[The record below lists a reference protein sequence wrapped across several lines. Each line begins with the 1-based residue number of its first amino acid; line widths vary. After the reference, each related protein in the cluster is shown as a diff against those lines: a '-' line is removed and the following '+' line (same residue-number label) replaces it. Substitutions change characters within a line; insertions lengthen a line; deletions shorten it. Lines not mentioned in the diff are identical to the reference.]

1 MPAKKSTSKVKKT
14 AKPVKKDLPQLYSPL
29 SKTYFSDLTS
39 ANMIYVKIIRSTI
52 ARGRIKTL
60 KFDNIPQGYFLF
72 TAADFGEQNY
82 VETLDIQTEIL
93 ASSEIYYKG
102 QPVALLAGPSYSE
115 LIELEK
121 AVKIE
126 LEKDPASKIKE
137 KEYPYAQRFIRNGKA
152 QKPEEFGKLFSKKN
166 HDVKGTWT
174 SVLNAPSCNEANG
187 AFCTFDKNILTIST
201 PTQWPKHLQE
211 NVKRIFGLK
220 TEEVLIR
227 KTISSGPHTNTIW
240 QNTVI
245 SVMASLVAIKTG
257 KAAQIMLSREE
268 HFEYL
273 IKKSPIT
280 IKIRS
285 AVKKDGIIEA
295 TQILIE
301 LDSGYHN
308 PFAAEILDRLV
319 IAANNIY
326 SVRNLEIIAKA
337 YESYTPPVSFNIEC
351 IDSQAFFA
359 IENQMQ
365 KICNVTGFLPDELRM
380 KNFERKFSL
389 PFTFTNEK
397 VRESFNAIQKMC
409 DLNRKFISYRMESKN
424 RKINIEDL
432 ENFPLRGIGVA
443 CGFNGIGYFGSNIFA
458 CNQKMEATLQA
469 DGTLEI
475 HALQPSASTLEVW
488 KTTASQILEIDPK
501 QIKLNSSFDSS
512 DDMSV
517 PENVYSNV
525 SVMTYLLKKCCL
537 DIQSKRFKKPLPI
550 SSTKGFTS
558 SQKKVWNKEK
568 FSGSPFF
575 LSSFGSVI
583 LELELNPYTYKIYI
597 KNVNAVLN
605 AGKIGLPKI
614 AENSV
619 KLSIQHA
626 LSELVVDEELN
637 CDHISVSFI
646 QSDNDPT
653 QVDGLISRILPAAFT
668 SALSQAIGHEI
679 NTIPVK
685 PQHFFKE
692 MISNENSVYTK

>member
-1 MPAKKSTSKVKKT
+1 MPAKKNTAEKKIS
-14 AKPVKKDLPQLYSPL
+14 KPVKKDIPQLYSPL
-29 SKTYFSDLTS
+29 LKTYFSDLTS
-39 ANMIYVKIIRSTI
+39 ANMIYTKIVRSPITK
-52 ARGRIKTL
+52 GRIKSLTL
-60 KFDNIPQGYFLF
+60 EDIPEGYFLF
-72 TAADFGEQNY
+72 TAADFGEENY

-102 QPVALLAGPSYSE
+102 QPIALLAGPVFTD
-115 LIELEK
+115 LLDLEK
-121 AVKIE
+121 NIKME
-126 LEKDPASKIKE
+126 FEKDPASKIKE

-152 QKPEEFGKLFSKKN
+152 LKPEEFTKLFSKKN
-166 HDVKGTWT
+166 YDIKGTWT

-211 NVKRIFGLK
+211 NIKRIFNLK
-220 TEEVLIR
+220 TEEVFIR

-245 SVMASLVAIKTG
+245 AVMASLVAIKTG
-257 KAAQIMLSREE
+257 KTAQLVLSREE

-273 IKKSPIT
+273 IKKSPIS

-295 TQILIE
+295 VQVLIE

-326 SVRNLEIIAKA
+326 SVRNIEIIAKA

-397 VRESFNAIQKMC
+397 VREAFSAIEKMY
-409 DLNRKFISYRMESKN
+409 DVNRKFISYRMESKN
-424 RKINIEDL
+424 RKIDIKNL
-432 ENFPLRGIGVA
+432 HNFPLRGIGVA

-458 CNQKMEATLQA
+458 CNQKMEATLES

-488 KTTASQILEIDPK
+488 KNTAAQILEIDPK
-501 QIKLNSSFDSS
+501 QIKLNSIFDVNE
-512 DDMSV
+512 DLSV
-517 PENVYSNV
+517 PENVYANV
-525 SVMTYLLKKCCL
+525 SVMTYLLKKCCQ
-537 DIQSKRFKKPLPI
+537 DIQSKRFRKPLPI
-550 SSTKGFTS
+550 TSTKGFTS
-558 SQKKVWNKEK
+558 AQKKVWNKEK

-575 LSSFGSVI
+575 LSSFGAVV
-583 LELELNPYTYKIYI
+583 LELEINPYTYKIYI
-597 KNVNAVLN
+597 KNVKAVLN
-605 AGKIGLPKI
+605 AGKIGIPKI

-626 LSELVVDEELN
+626 LTELVVDENLH
-637 CDHISVSFI
+637 CDQISVSFV

-653 QVDGLISRILPAAFT
+653 QIDGLISRILPAAFT
-668 SALSQAIGHEI
+668 SALSQATGHEI

-692 MISNENSVYTK
+692 MISNENSVYSK

>member
-1 MPAKKSTSKVKKT
+1 MPAKKNTAEKKIS
-14 AKPVKKDLPQLYSPL
+14 KPVKKDIPQLYSPL
-29 SKTYFSDLTS
+29 LKTYFSDLTS
-39 ANMIYVKIIRSTI
+39 ANMIYTKIVRSPITK
-52 ARGRIKTL
+52 GRIKSLTL
-60 KFDNIPQGYFLF
+60 EDIPEGYFLF
-72 TAADFGEQNY
+72 TAADFGEENY

-102 QPVALLAGPSYSE
+102 QPIALLAGPVFTD
-115 LIELEK
+115 LLDLEK
-121 AVKIE
+121 NIKME
-126 LEKDPASKIKE
+126 FEKDPASKIKE

-152 QKPEEFGKLFSKKN
+152 QKPEEFTKLFSKKN
-166 HDVKGTWT
+166 YDIKGTWT

-211 NVKRIFGLK
+211 NIKRIFNLK
-220 TEEVLIR
+220 TEEVFIR

-240 QNTVI
+240 HNTVI
-245 SVMASLVAIKTG
+245 AVMASLVAIKTG
-257 KAAQIMLSREE
+257 KTAQLVLSREE

-273 IKKSPIT
+273 IKKSPIS

-295 TQILIE
+295 VQVLIE

-326 SVRNLEIIAKA
+326 SVRNIEIIAKA

-397 VRESFNAIQKMC
+397 VREAFSAIEKMY
-409 DLNRKFISYRMESKN
+409 DVNRKFISYRMESKN
-424 RKINIEDL
+424 RKIDIKNL
-432 ENFPLRGIGVA
+432 HNFPLRGIGVA

-458 CNQKMEATLQA
+458 CNQKMEATLES

-488 KTTASQILEIDPK
+488 KNTAAQILEIDPK
-501 QIKLNSSFDSS
+501 QIKLNSIFDVNE
-512 DDMSV
+512 DLSV
-517 PENVYSNV
+517 PENVYANV
-525 SVMTYLLKKCCL
+525 SVMTYLLKKCCQ
-537 DIQSKRFKKPLPI
+537 DIQSKRFRKPLPI
-550 SSTKGFTS
+550 TSTKGFTS
-558 SQKKVWNKEK
+558 AQKKVWNKEK

-575 LSSFGSVI
+575 LSSFGAVV
-583 LELELNPYTYKIYI
+583 LELEINPYTYKIYI
-597 KNVNAVLN
+597 KNVKAVLN
-605 AGKIGLPKI
+605 AGKIGIPKI

-626 LSELVVDEELN
+626 LTELVVDENLH
-637 CDHISVSFI
+637 CDQISVSFV

-653 QVDGLISRILPAAFT
+653 QIDGLISRILPAAFT
-668 SALSQAIGHEI
+668 SALSQATGHEI
-679 NTIPVK
+679 NTIPVN

-692 MISNENSVYTK
+692 MISNENSVYSK

>member
-1 MPAKKSTSKVKKT
+1 MPAKKNTADKKISKT
-14 AKPVKKDLPQLYSPL
+14 VKKDIPQLYSPL
-29 SKTYFSDLTS
+29 LKTYFSDLTS
-39 ANMIYVKIIRSTI
+39 ANMIYTKIVRSPITK
-52 ARGRIKTL
+52 GRIKSLTL
-60 KFDNIPQGYFLF
+60 EDIPEGYFLF
-72 TAADFGEQNY
+72 TAADFGEENY

-102 QPVALLAGPSYSE
+102 QPIALLAGPVFTD
-115 LIELEK
+115 LLDLEK
-121 AVKIE
+121 NIKME
-126 LEKDPASKIKE
+126 FEKDPASKIKE

-152 QKPEEFGKLFSKKN
+152 QKPEEFTKLFSKKN
-166 HDVKGTWT
+166 YDIKGTWT

-211 NVKRIFGLK
+211 NIKRIFNLK
-220 TEEVLIR
+220 TEEVFIR

-245 SVMASLVAIKTG
+245 AVMASLVAIKTG
-257 KAAQIMLSREE
+257 KTAQLVLSREE

-273 IKKSPIT
+273 IKKSPIS

-295 TQILIE
+295 VQVLIE

-326 SVRNLEIIAKA
+326 SVRNIEIIAKA

-397 VRESFNAIQKMC
+397 VREAFSAIEKMY
-409 DLNRKFISYRMESKN
+409 DVNRKFISYRMESKN
-424 RKINIEDL
+424 RKIDIKNL
-432 ENFPLRGIGVA
+432 HNFPLRGIGVA

-458 CNQKMEATLQA
+458 CNQKMEATLES

-488 KTTASQILEIDPK
+488 KNTAAQILEIDPK
-501 QIKLNSSFDSS
+501 QIKLNSIFDINE
-512 DDMSV
+512 DLSV
-517 PENVYSNV
+517 PENVYANV
-525 SVMTYLLKKCCL
+525 SVMTYLLKKCCQ
-537 DIQSKRFKKPLPI
+537 DIQSKRFRKPLPI
-550 SSTKGFTS
+550 TSTKGFTS
-558 SQKKVWNKEK
+558 AQKKVWNKEK

-575 LSSFGSVI
+575 LSSFGAVV
-583 LELELNPYTYKIYI
+583 LELEINPYTYKIYI
-597 KNVNAVLN
+597 KNVKAVLN
-605 AGKIGLPKI
+605 AGKIGIPKI

-626 LSELVVDEELN
+626 LTELVVDENLH
-637 CDHISVSFI
+637 CDQISVSFV

-653 QVDGLISRILPAAFT
+653 QIDGLISRILPAAFT
-668 SALSQAIGHEI
+668 SALSQATGHEI

-692 MISNENSVYTK
+692 MISNENSVYSK

>member
-1 MPAKKSTSKVKKT
+1 MPAKKNTADKKIS
-14 AKPVKKDLPQLYSPL
+14 KPVKKDIPQLYSPL
-29 SKTYFSDLTS
+29 LKTYFSDLTS
-39 ANMIYVKIIRSTI
+39 ANMIYTKIVRSPITK
-52 ARGRIKTL
+52 GRIKSLTL
-60 KFDNIPQGYFLF
+60 EDIPEGYFLF
-72 TAADFGEQNY
+72 TAADFGEENY

-102 QPVALLAGPSYSE
+102 QPIALLAGPVFTD
-115 LIELEK
+115 LLDLEK
-121 AVKIE
+121 NIKME
-126 LEKDPASKIKE
+126 FEKDPASKIKE

-152 QKPEEFGKLFSKKN
+152 QKPEEFTKLFSKKN
-166 HDVKGTWT
+166 YDIKGTWT

-211 NVKRIFGLK
+211 NIKRIFNLK
-220 TEEVLIR
+220 TEEVFIR

-245 SVMASLVAIKTG
+245 AVMASLVAIKTG
-257 KAAQIMLSREE
+257 KTAQLVLSREE

-273 IKKSPIT
+273 IKKSPIS

-295 TQILIE
+295 VQVLIE

-326 SVRNLEIIAKA
+326 SVRNIEIIAKA

-397 VRESFNAIQKMC
+397 VREAFSAIEKMY
-409 DLNRKFISYRMESKN
+409 DVNRKFISYRMESKN
-424 RKINIEDL
+424 RKIDIKNL
-432 ENFPLRGIGVA
+432 HNFPLRGIGVA

-458 CNQKMEATLQA
+458 CNQKMEATLES

-488 KTTASQILEIDPK
+488 KNTAAQILEIDPK
-501 QIKLNSSFDSS
+501 QIKLNSIFDINE
-512 DDMSV
+512 DLSV
-517 PENVYSNV
+517 PENVYANV
-525 SVMTYLLKKCCL
+525 SVMTYLLKKCCQ
-537 DIQSKRFKKPLPI
+537 DIQSKRFRKPLPI
-550 SSTKGFTS
+550 TSTKGFTS
-558 SQKKVWNKEK
+558 AQKKVWNKEK

-575 LSSFGSVI
+575 LSSFGAVV
-583 LELELNPYTYKIYI
+583 LELEINPYTYKIYI
-597 KNVNAVLN
+597 KNVKAVLN
-605 AGKIGLPKI
+605 AGKIGIPKI

-626 LSELVVDEELN
+626 LTELVVDENLH
-637 CDHISVSFI
+637 CDQISVSFI

-653 QVDGLISRILPAAFT
+653 QIDGLISRILPAAFT
-668 SALSQAIGHEI
+668 SALSQATGHEI

-692 MISNENSVYTK
+692 MISNENSVYSK

>member
-1 MPAKKSTSKVKKT
+1 MPAKKNTADKKISKT
-14 AKPVKKDLPQLYSPL
+14 VKKDIPQLYSPL
-29 SKTYFSDLTS
+29 LKTYFSDLTS
-39 ANMIYVKIIRSTI
+39 ANMIYTKIVRSPITK
-52 ARGRIKTL
+52 GRIKSL
-60 KFDNIPQGYFLF
+60 ILENIPDGYFLF

-102 QPVALLAGPSYSE
+102 QPIALLAGPVFTD
-115 LIELEK
+115 LLDLEK
-121 AVKIE
+121 NIKLD

-152 QKPEEFGKLFSKKN
+152 QKPEEFTKLFSKKN
-166 HDVKGTWT
+166 YDIKGTWT

-211 NVKRIFGLK
+211 NIKRIFNLK
-220 TEEVLIR
+220 TEEVFIR

-245 SVMASLVAIKTG
+245 AVMASLVAIKTG
-257 KAAQIMLSREE
+257 KAAQLVLSREE

-273 IKKSPIT
+273 IKKSPIS

-295 TQILIE
+295 VQILIE

-326 SVRNLEIIAKA
+326 SVRNIEIIAKA
-337 YESYTPPVSFNIEC
+337 YESYNPPVSFNIEC

-359 IENQMQ
+359 IENQIQ

-397 VRESFNAIQKMC
+397 VREAFSAIEKMY
-409 DLNRKFISYRMESKN
+409 DINRKFISYRMESKN
-424 RKINIEDL
+424 RKIDIENL
-432 ENFPLRGIGVA
+432 QNFPLRGIGVA

-458 CNQKMEATLQA
+458 CNQKMEATLES

-488 KTTASQILEIDPK
+488 KNTAAQILEIDPK
-501 QIKLNSSFDSS
+501 QIKLNSTFDVNE
-512 DDMSV
+512 DLSV
-517 PENVYSNV
+517 PENVYANV
-525 SVMTYLLKKCCL
+525 SVMTYLLKKCCQ
-537 DIQSKRFKKPLPI
+537 DIQSKRFRKPLPI
-550 SSTKGFTS
+550 TSTKGFTS
-558 SQKKVWNKEK
+558 AQKKVWNKEK

-575 LSSFGSVI
+575 LSSFGTVV
-583 LELELNPYTYKIYI
+583 LELEINPYTYKIYI
-597 KNVNAVLN
+597 KNVKAVLN
-605 AGKIGLPKI
+605 AGKIGIPKI

-626 LSELVVDEELN
+626 LTELVVDENLH
-637 CDHISVSFI
+637 CDQISVSFV

-653 QVDGLISRILPAAFT
+653 QIDGLISRILPAAFT
-668 SALSQAIGHEI
+668 SALSQATGHEI

-692 MISNENSVYTK
+692 MISNENSVYSK

>member
-1 MPAKKSTSKVKKT
+1 MPAKKNTADKKISKT
-14 AKPVKKDLPQLYSPL
+14 VKKDIPQLYSPL
-29 SKTYFSDLTS
+29 LKTYFSDLTS
-39 ANMIYVKIIRSTI
+39 ANMIYTKIVRSPITK
-52 ARGRIKTL
+52 GRIKSLTL
-60 KFDNIPQGYFLF
+60 EDIPEGYFLF
-72 TAADFGEQNY
+72 TAADFGEENY

-102 QPVALLAGPSYSE
+102 QPIALLAGPVFTD
-115 LIELEK
+115 LLDLEK
-121 AVKIE
+121 NIKME
-126 LEKDPASKIKE
+126 FEKDPASKIKE

-152 QKPEEFGKLFSKKN
+152 QKPEEFTKLFSKKN
-166 HDVKGTWT
+166 YDIKGTWT

-211 NVKRIFGLK
+211 NIKRIFNLK
-220 TEEVLIR
+220 TEEVFIR

-245 SVMASLVAIKTG
+245 AVMASLVAIKTG
-257 KAAQIMLSREE
+257 KTAQLVLSREE

-273 IKKSPIT
+273 IKKSPIS

-295 TQILIE
+295 VQVLIE

-326 SVRNLEIIAKA
+326 SVRNIEIIAKA

-397 VRESFNAIQKMC
+397 VREVFSAIEKMY
-409 DLNRKFISYRMESKN
+409 DVNRKFISYRMESKN
-424 RKINIEDL
+424 RKIDIKNL
-432 ENFPLRGIGVA
+432 HNFPLRGIGVA

-458 CNQKMEATLQA
+458 CNQKMEATLES

-488 KTTASQILEIDPK
+488 KNTAAQILEIDPK
-501 QIKLNSSFDSS
+501 QIKLNSIFDINE
-512 DDMSV
+512 DLSV
-517 PENVYSNV
+517 PENVYANV
-525 SVMTYLLKKCCL
+525 SVMTYLLKKCCQ
-537 DIQSKRFKKPLPI
+537 DIQSKRFRKPLPI
-550 SSTKGFTS
+550 TSTKGFTS
-558 SQKKVWNKEK
+558 AQKKVWNKEK

-575 LSSFGSVI
+575 LSSFGTVV
-583 LELELNPYTYKIYI
+583 LELEINPYTYKIYI
-597 KNVNAVLN
+597 KNVKAVLN
-605 AGKIGLPKI
+605 AGKIGIPKI

-626 LSELVVDEELN
+626 LTELVVDENLH
-637 CDHISVSFI
+637 CDQISVSFV

-653 QVDGLISRILPAAFT
+653 QIDGLISRILPAAFT
-668 SALSQAIGHEI
+668 SALSQATGHEI

-692 MISNENSVYTK
+692 MISNENSVYSK

>member
-1 MPAKKSTSKVKKT
+1 MPAKKNTADKKISK
-14 AKPVKKDLPQLYSPL
+14 PFKKDIPQLYSPL
-29 SKTYFSDLTS
+29 LKTYFSDLTS
-39 ANMIYVKIIRSTI
+39 ANMIYTKIVRSPITK
-52 ARGRIKTL
+52 GRIKSLTL
-60 KFDNIPQGYFLF
+60 EDIPEGYFLF
-72 TAADFGEQNY
+72 TAADFGEENY

-102 QPVALLAGPSYSE
+102 QPIALLAGPVFTD
-115 LIELEK
+115 LLDLEK
-121 AVKIE
+121 NIKME
-126 LEKDPASKIKE
+126 FEKDPASKIKE
-137 KEYPYAQRFIRNGKA
+137 IEYPYAQRFIRNGKA
-152 QKPEEFGKLFSKKN
+152 QKPEEFTKLFSKKN
-166 HDVKGTWT
+166 YDIKGTWT
-174 SVLNAPSCNEANG
+174 SVLNAPSCNETNG

-211 NVKRIFGLK
+211 NIKRIFNLK
-220 TEEVLIR
+220 TEEVFIR

-245 SVMASLVAIKTG
+245 AVMASLVAIKTG
-257 KAAQIMLSREE
+257 KTAQLVLSREE

-273 IKKSPIT
+273 IKKSPIS

-295 TQILIE
+295 VQVLIE

-326 SVRNLEIIAKA
+326 SVRNIEIIAKA

-397 VRESFNAIQKMC
+397 VREAFSAIEKMY
-409 DLNRKFISYRMESKN
+409 DVNRKFISYRMESKN
-424 RKINIEDL
+424 RKIDIKNL
-432 ENFPLRGIGVA
+432 HNFPLRGIGVA

-458 CNQKMEATLQA
+458 CNQKMEATLES

-488 KTTASQILEIDPK
+488 KNTAAQILEIDPK
-501 QIKLNSSFDSS
+501 QIKLNSIFDVNE
-512 DDMSV
+512 DLSV
-517 PENVYSNV
+517 PENVYANV
-525 SVMTYLLKKCCL
+525 SVMTYLLKKCCQ
-537 DIQSKRFKKPLPI
+537 DIQSKRFRKPLPI
-550 SSTKGFTS
+550 TSTKGFTS
-558 SQKKVWNKEK
+558 AQKKVWNKEK

-575 LSSFGSVI
+575 LSSFGTVV
-583 LELELNPYTYKIYI
+583 LELEINPYTYKIYI
-597 KNVNAVLN
+597 KNVKAVLN
-605 AGKIGLPKI
+605 AGKIGIPKI

-626 LSELVVDEELN
+626 LTELVVDEDLH
-637 CDHISVSFI
+637 CDQISVSFV

-653 QVDGLISRILPAAFT
+653 QIDGLISRILPAAFT
-668 SALSQAIGHEI
+668 SALSQATGHEI

-692 MISNENSVYTK
+692 MISNENSVYSK

>member
-1 MPAKKSTSKVKKT
+1 MPAKKNTADKKIS
-14 AKPVKKDLPQLYSPL
+14 KPVKKDIPQLYSPL
-29 SKTYFSDLTS
+29 LKTYFSDLTS
-39 ANMIYVKIIRSTI
+39 ANMIYTKIVRSPITK
-52 ARGRIKTL
+52 GRIKSLTL
-60 KFDNIPQGYFLF
+60 EDIPEGYFLF
-72 TAADFGEQNY
+72 TAADFGEENY

-102 QPVALLAGPSYSE
+102 QPIALLAGPVFTD
-115 LIELEK
+115 LLDLEK
-121 AVKIE
+121 NIKME
-126 LEKDPASKIKE
+126 FEKDPASKIKE

-152 QKPEEFGKLFSKKN
+152 QKPEEFTKLFSKKN
-166 HDVKGTWT
+166 YDIKGTWT

-211 NVKRIFGLK
+211 NIKRIFNLK
-220 TEEVLIR
+220 TEEVFIR

-245 SVMASLVAIKTG
+245 AVMASLVAIKTG
-257 KAAQIMLSREE
+257 KTAQLVLSREE

-273 IKKSPIT
+273 IKKSPIS

-295 TQILIE
+295 VQVLIE

-326 SVRNLEIIAKA
+326 SVRNIEIIAKA

-397 VRESFNAIQKMC
+397 VREAFSAIEKMY
-409 DLNRKFISYRMESKN
+409 DVNRKFISYRMESKN
-424 RKINIEDL
+424 RKIDIKNL
-432 ENFPLRGIGVA
+432 HNFPLRGIGVA

-458 CNQKMEATLQA
+458 CNQKMEATLES

-488 KTTASQILEIDPK
+488 KNTAAQLLEIDPK
-501 QIKLNSSFDSS
+501 QIKLNSIFDVNE
-512 DDMSV
+512 DLSV
-517 PENVYSNV
+517 PENVYANV
-525 SVMTYLLKKCCL
+525 SVMTYLLKKCCQ
-537 DIQSKRFKKPLPI
+537 DIQSKRFRKPLPI
-550 SSTKGFTS
+550 TSTKGFTS
-558 SQKKVWNKEK
+558 AQKKVWNKEK

-575 LSSFGSVI
+575 LSSFGAVV
-583 LELELNPYTYKIYI
+583 LELEINPYTYKIYI
-597 KNVNAVLN
+597 KNVKAVLN
-605 AGKIGLPKI
+605 AGKIGIPKI

-626 LSELVVDEELN
+626 LTELVVDENLH
-637 CDHISVSFI
+637 CDQISVSFV

-653 QVDGLISRILPAAFT
+653 QIDGLISRILPAAFT
-668 SALSQAIGHEI
+668 SALSQATGHEI

-692 MISNENSVYTK
+692 MISNENSVYSK

>member
-1 MPAKKSTSKVKKT
+1 MPAKKNTADKKISKT
-14 AKPVKKDLPQLYSPL
+14 VKKDIPQLYSPL
-29 SKTYFSDLTS
+29 LKTYFSDLTS
-39 ANMIYVKIIRSTI
+39 ANMIYTKIVRSPITK
-52 ARGRIKTL
+52 GRIKSLTL
-60 KFDNIPQGYFLF
+60 EDIPKGYFLF
-72 TAADFGEQNY
+72 TAADFGEENY

-102 QPVALLAGPSYSE
+102 QPIALLAGPVFTD
-115 LIELEK
+115 LLDLEK
-121 AVKIE
+121 NIKME
-126 LEKDPASKIKE
+126 FEKDPASKIKE

-152 QKPEEFGKLFSKKN
+152 QKPEEFTKLFSKKN
-166 HDVKGTWT
+166 YDIKGTWT

-211 NVKRIFGLK
+211 NIKRIFNLK
-220 TEEVLIR
+220 TEEVFIR

-245 SVMASLVAIKTG
+245 AVMASLVAIKTG
-257 KAAQIMLSREE
+257 KTAQLVLSREE

-273 IKKSPIT
+273 IKKSPIS

-295 TQILIE
+295 VKVLIE

-326 SVRNLEIIAKA
+326 SVRNIEIIAKA

-397 VRESFNAIQKMC
+397 VREAFSAIEKMY
-409 DLNRKFISYRMESKN
+409 DVNRKFISYRMESKN
-424 RKINIEDL
+424 RKIDIKNL
-432 ENFPLRGIGVA
+432 HNFPLRGIGVA

-458 CNQKMEATLQA
+458 CNQKMEATLES

-488 KTTASQILEIDPK
+488 KNTAAQILEIDPK
-501 QIKLNSSFDSS
+501 QIKLNSIFDVNE
-512 DDMSV
+512 DLSV
-517 PENVYSNV
+517 PENVYANV
-525 SVMTYLLKKCCL
+525 SVMTYLLKKCCQ
-537 DIQSKRFKKPLPI
+537 DIQSKRFRKPLPI
-550 SSTKGFTS
+550 TSTKGFTS
-558 SQKKVWNKEK
+558 AQKKVWNKEK

-575 LSSFGSVI
+575 LSSFGTVV
-583 LELELNPYTYKIYI
+583 LELEINPYTYKIYI
-597 KNVNAVLN
+597 KNVKAVLN
-605 AGKIGLPKI
+605 AGKIGIPKI

-626 LSELVVDEELN
+626 LTELVVDENLH
-637 CDHISVSFI
+637 CDQISVSFV

-653 QVDGLISRILPAAFT
+653 QIDGLISRILPAAFT
-668 SALSQAIGHEI
+668 SALSQATGHEI

-692 MISNENSVYTK
+692 MISNENSVYSK

>member
-1 MPAKKSTSKVKKT
+1 MPAKKNTADKKIS
-14 AKPVKKDLPQLYSPL
+14 KPVKKDIPQLYSPL
-29 SKTYFSDLTS
+29 LKTYFSDLTS
-39 ANMIYVKIIRSTI
+39 ANMIYTKIVRSPITK
-52 ARGRIKTL
+52 GRIKSLTL
-60 KFDNIPQGYFLF
+60 GDIPEGYFLF
-72 TAADFGEQNY
+72 TAADFGEENY

-102 QPVALLAGPSYSE
+102 QPIALLAGPVFTD
-115 LIELEK
+115 LLDLEK
-121 AVKIE
+121 NIKME
-126 LEKDPASKIKE
+126 FEKDPASKIKE

-152 QKPEEFGKLFSKKN
+152 QKPEEFTKLFSKKN
-166 HDVKGTWT
+166 YDIKGTWT
-174 SVLNAPSCNEANG
+174 SVLNAPSCNETNG

-211 NVKRIFGLK
+211 NIKRIFNLK
-220 TEEVLIR
+220 TEEVFIR

-245 SVMASLVAIKTG
+245 AVMASLVAIKTG
-257 KAAQIMLSREE
+257 KTAQLVLSREE

-273 IKKSPIT
+273 IKKSPIS

-295 TQILIE
+295 VQVLIE

-326 SVRNLEIIAKA
+326 SVRNIEIIAKA

-397 VRESFNAIQKMC
+397 VREAFSAIEKMY
-409 DLNRKFISYRMESKN
+409 DVNRKFISYRMESKN
-424 RKINIEDL
+424 RKIDIKNL
-432 ENFPLRGIGVA
+432 HNFPLRGIGVA

-458 CNQKMEATLQA
+458 CNQKMEATLES

-488 KTTASQILEIDPK
+488 KNTAAQILEIDPK
-501 QIKLNSSFDSS
+501 QIKLNSIFDVNE
-512 DDMSV
+512 DLSV
-517 PENVYSNV
+517 PENVYANV
-525 SVMTYLLKKCCL
+525 SVMTYLLKKCCQ
-537 DIQSKRFKKPLPI
+537 DIQSKRFRKPLPI
-550 SSTKGFTS
+550 TSTKGFTS
-558 SQKKVWNKEK
+558 AQKKVWNKEK

-575 LSSFGSVI
+575 LSSFGTVV
-583 LELELNPYTYKIYI
+583 LELEINPYTYKIYI
-597 KNVNAVLN
+597 KNVKAVLN
-605 AGKIGLPKI
+605 AGKIGIPKI

-626 LSELVVDEELN
+626 LTELVVDENLH
-637 CDHISVSFI
+637 CDQISVSFV

-653 QVDGLISRILPAAFT
+653 QIDGLISRILPAAFT
-668 SALSQAIGHEI
+668 SALSQATGHEI

-692 MISNENSVYTK
+692 MISNENSVYSK

>member
-1 MPAKKSTSKVKKT
+1 MPAKKNTADKKISKT
-14 AKPVKKDLPQLYSPL
+14 VKKDIPQLYSPL
-29 SKTYFSDLTS
+29 LKTYFSDLTS
-39 ANMIYVKIIRSTI
+39 ANMIYTKIVRSPITK
-52 ARGRIKTL
+52 GRIKSLTL
-60 KFDNIPQGYFLF
+60 EDIPEGYFLF
-72 TAADFGEQNY
+72 TAADFGEENY

-102 QPVALLAGPSYSE
+102 QPIALLAGPVFTD
-115 LIELEK
+115 LLDLEK
-121 AVKIE
+121 NIKME
-126 LEKDPASKIKE
+126 FEKDPASKIKE

-152 QKPEEFGKLFSKKN
+152 QKPEEFTKLFSKKN
-166 HDVKGTWT
+166 YDIKGTWT

-211 NVKRIFGLK
+211 NIKRIFNLK
-220 TEEVLIR
+220 TEEVFIR

-245 SVMASLVAIKTG
+245 AVMASLVAIKTG
-257 KAAQIMLSREE
+257 KTAQLVLSREE

-273 IKKSPIT
+273 IKKSPIS

-295 TQILIE
+295 VQVLIE

-326 SVRNLEIIAKA
+326 SVRNIEIIAKA

-397 VRESFNAIQKMC
+397 VREAFSAIEKMY
-409 DLNRKFISYRMESKN
+409 DVNRKFISYRMESKN
-424 RKINIEDL
+424 RKIDIKNL
-432 ENFPLRGIGVA
+432 HNFPLRGIGVA

-458 CNQKMEATLQA
+458 CNQKMEATLES

-488 KTTASQILEIDPK
+488 KNTAAQILEIDPK
-501 QIKLNSSFDSS
+501 QIKLNSIFDINE
-512 DDMSV
+512 DLSV
-517 PENVYSNV
+517 PENVYANV
-525 SVMTYLLKKCCL
+525 SVMTYLLKKCCQ
-537 DIQSKRFKKPLPI
+537 DIQSKRFRKPLPI
-550 SSTKGFTS
+550 TSTKGFTS
-558 SQKKVWNKEK
+558 AQKKVWNKEK

-575 LSSFGSVI
+575 LSSFGAVV
-583 LELELNPYTYKIYI
+583 LELEINPYTYKIYI
-597 KNVNAVLN
+597 KNVKAVLN
-605 AGKIGLPKI
+605 AGKIGIPKI

-626 LSELVVDEELN
+626 LTELVVDENLH
-637 CDHISVSFI
+637 CDQISVSFI

-653 QVDGLISRILPAAFT
+653 QIDGLISRILPAAFT
-668 SALSQAIGHEI
+668 SALSQATGHEI

-692 MISNENSVYTK
+692 MISNENSVYSK

>member
-1 MPAKKSTSKVKKT
+1 MPAKKTTAEKKSSKTVKKEI
-14 AKPVKKDLPQLYSPL
+14 PQLYSPL
-29 SKTYFSDLTS
+29 LKTYFSDLTS
-39 ANMIYVKIIRSTI
+39 ANMIYTKIVRSPITKGRIRSL
-52 ARGRIKTL
+52 TL
-60 KFDNIPQGYFLF
+60 ENIPEGFFLF
-72 TAADFGEQNY
+72 TAADFGEENY

-102 QPVALLAGPSYSE
+102 QPIALLAGPVFTE
-115 LIELEK
+115 LLDLEK
-121 AVKIE
+121 NIKLD

-152 QKPEEFGKLFSKKN
+152 QKPEEFAKLFSKKN
-166 HDVKGTWT
+166 HDIKGTWT

-211 NVKRIFGLK
+211 NIKRIFNLK
-220 TEEVLIR
+220 TEEVFIR
-227 KTISSGPHTNTIW
+227 KTVSSGPHTNTIW

-245 SVMASLVAIKTG
+245 AVMASLVAIKTG
-257 KAAQIMLSREE
+257 KTAQLVLSREE

-273 IKKSPIT
+273 IKKSPIS

-295 TQILIE
+295 VQVLIE

-326 SVRNLEIIAKA
+326 SVRNIEIIAKA
-337 YESYTPPVSFNIEC
+337 YESYNPPVSFNIEC

-365 KICNVTGFLPDELRM
+365 KICNITGFLPDELRM

-389 PFTFTNEK
+389 PFTFSNEK
-397 VRESFNAIQKMC
+397 VREAFSAIEKMY
-409 DLNRKFISYRMESKN
+409 DVNRKFISYRMESKN
-424 RKINIEDL
+424 RKIDIENL
-432 ENFPLRGIGVA
+432 QNFPLRGIGVA

-458 CNQKMEATLQA
+458 CNQKMEATLQS

-488 KTTASQILEIDPK
+488 KNTAAQILEIDPK
-501 QIKLNSSFDSS
+501 QIKLNSTFDVNE
-512 DDMSV
+512 DLSV
-517 PENVYSNV
+517 PENVYANV
-525 SVMTYLLKKCCL
+525 SVMTYLLKKCCQ
-537 DIQSKRFKKPLPI
+537 DIQSKRFRKPLPI
-550 SSTKGFTS
+550 TSTKGFTS
-558 SQKKVWNKEK
+558 AQKKVWNKEK

-575 LSSFGSVI
+575 LSSFGTIV
-583 LELELNPYTYKIYI
+583 LELEINPYTYKIYI
-597 KNVNAVLN
+597 KNVKAILN
-605 AGKIGLPKI
+605 AGKIGIPKI

-626 LSELVVDEELN
+626 LTELVVDESLH
-637 CDHISVSFI
+637 CDQISVSFV

-653 QVDGLISRILPAAFT
+653 QIDGLISRILPAAFT
-668 SALSQAIGHEI
+668 SALSQATGHEI

-692 MISNENSVYTK
+692 MISNENSVYSK

>member
-1 MPAKKSTSKVKKT
+1 MPAKKNTADKKISKT
-14 AKPVKKDLPQLYSPL
+14 VKKDIPQLYSPL
-29 SKTYFSDLTS
+29 LKTYFSDLTS
-39 ANMIYVKIIRSTI
+39 ANMIYTKIVRSPITK
-52 ARGRIKTL
+52 GRIKSLTL
-60 KFDNIPQGYFLF
+60 EDIPKGYFLF
-72 TAADFGEQNY
+72 TAADFGEENY

-102 QPVALLAGPSYSE
+102 QPIALLAGPVFTD
-115 LIELEK
+115 LLDLEK
-121 AVKIE
+121 NIKME
-126 LEKDPASKIKE
+126 FEKDPASKIKE

-152 QKPEEFGKLFSKKN
+152 QKPEEFTKLFSKKN
-166 HDVKGTWT
+166 YDIKGTWT

-211 NVKRIFGLK
+211 NIKRIFNLK
-220 TEEVLIR
+220 TEEVFIR

-245 SVMASLVAIKTG
+245 AVMASLVAIKTG
-257 KAAQIMLSREE
+257 KTAQLVLSREE

-273 IKKSPIT
+273 IKKSPIS

-295 TQILIE
+295 VKVLIE

-326 SVRNLEIIAKA
+326 SVRNIEIIAKA

-397 VRESFNAIQKMC
+397 VREAFSAIEKMY
-409 DLNRKFISYRMESKN
+409 DVNRKFISYRMESKN
-424 RKINIEDL
+424 RKIDIKNL
-432 ENFPLRGIGVA
+432 HNFPLRGIGVA

-458 CNQKMEATLQA
+458 CNQKMEATLES

-488 KTTASQILEIDPK
+488 KNTAAQILEIDPK
-501 QIKLNSSFDSS
+501 QIKLNSIFDVNE
-512 DDMSV
+512 DLSV
-517 PENVYSNV
+517 PENVYANV
-525 SVMTYLLKKCCL
+525 SVMTYLLKKCCQ
-537 DIQSKRFKKPLPI
+537 DIQSKRFRKPLPI
-550 SSTKGFTS
+550 TSTKGFTS
-558 SQKKVWNKEK
+558 AQKKVWNKEK

-575 LSSFGSVI
+575 LSSFGTVV
-583 LELELNPYTYKIYI
+583 LELEINPYTYKIYI
-597 KNVNAVLN
+597 KNVKAVLN
-605 AGKIGLPKI
+605 AGKIGIPRI

-626 LSELVVDEELN
+626 LTELVVDENLH
-637 CDHISVSFI
+637 CDQISVSFV

-653 QVDGLISRILPAAFT
+653 QIDGLISRILPAAFT
-668 SALSQAIGHEI
+668 SALSQATGHEI

-692 MISNENSVYTK
+692 MISNENSVYSK

>member
-1 MPAKKSTSKVKKT
+1 MPAKKNTADKKIS
-14 AKPVKKDLPQLYSPL
+14 KPVKKDIPQLYSPL
-29 SKTYFSDLTS
+29 LKTYFSDLTS
-39 ANMIYVKIIRSTI
+39 ANMIYTKIVRSPITK
-52 ARGRIKTL
+52 GRIKSLTL
-60 KFDNIPQGYFLF
+60 EDIPEGYFLF
-72 TAADFGEQNY
+72 TAADFGEENY

-102 QPVALLAGPSYSE
+102 QPIALLAGPVFTD
-115 LIELEK
+115 LLDLEK
-121 AVKIE
+121 NIKME
-126 LEKDPASKIKE
+126 FEKDPASKIKE

-152 QKPEEFGKLFSKKN
+152 QKPEEFTKLFSKKN
-166 HDVKGTWT
+166 YDIKGTWT

-211 NVKRIFGLK
+211 NIKRIFNLK
-220 TEEVLIR
+220 TEEVFIR

-245 SVMASLVAIKTG
+245 AVMASLVAIKTG
-257 KAAQIMLSREE
+257 KTAQLVLSREE

-273 IKKSPIT
+273 IKKSPIS

-295 TQILIE
+295 VQVLIE

-326 SVRNLEIIAKA
+326 SVRNIEIIAKA

-397 VRESFNAIQKMC
+397 VREAFSAIEKMY
-409 DLNRKFISYRMESKN
+409 DVNRKFISYRMESKN
-424 RKINIEDL
+424 RKIDIKNL
-432 ENFPLRGIGVA
+432 HNFPLRGIGVA

-458 CNQKMEATLQA
+458 CNQKMEATLES

-488 KTTASQILEIDPK
+488 KNTAAQILEIDPK
-501 QIKLNSSFDSS
+501 QIKLNSIFDINE
-512 DDMSV
+512 DLSV
-517 PENVYSNV
+517 PENVYANV
-525 SVMTYLLKKCCL
+525 SVMTYLLKKCCQ
-537 DIQSKRFKKPLPI
+537 DIQSKRFRKPLPI
-550 SSTKGFTS
+550 TSTKGFTS
-558 SQKKVWNKEK
+558 AQKKVWNKEK

-575 LSSFGSVI
+575 LSSFGTVV
-583 LELELNPYTYKIYI
+583 LELEINPYTYKIYI
-597 KNVNAVLN
+597 KNVKAVLN
-605 AGKIGLPKI
+605 AGKIGIPKI

-626 LSELVVDEELN
+626 LTELVVDEDLH
-637 CDHISVSFI
+637 CDQISVSFV

-653 QVDGLISRILPAAFT
+653 QIDGLISRILPAAFT
-668 SALSQAIGHEI
+668 SALSQATGHEI

-692 MISNENSVYTK
+692 MISNENSVYSK

>member
-1 MPAKKSTSKVKKT
+1 MPAKKNTAEKKIS
-14 AKPVKKDLPQLYSPL
+14 KPVKKDIPQLYSPL
-29 SKTYFSDLTS
+29 LKTYFSDLTS
-39 ANMIYVKIIRSTI
+39 ANMIYTKIDRSQITK
-52 ARGRIKTL
+52 GRIKSLTL
-60 KFDNIPQGYFLF
+60 EDIPEGYFLF
-72 TAADFGEQNY
+72 TAADFGEENY

-102 QPVALLAGPSYSE
+102 QPIALLAGPVFTD
-115 LIELEK
+115 LLDLEK
-121 AVKIE
+121 NIKME
-126 LEKDPASKIKE
+126 FEKDPASKIKE

-152 QKPEEFGKLFSKKN
+152 QKPEEFTKLFSKKN
-166 HDVKGTWT
+166 YDIKGTWT

-211 NVKRIFGLK
+211 NIKRIFNLK
-220 TEEVLIR
+220 TEEVFIR

-245 SVMASLVAIKTG
+245 AVMASLVAIKTG
-257 KAAQIMLSREE
+257 KTAQLVLSREE

-273 IKKSPIT
+273 IKKSPIS

-295 TQILIE
+295 VQVLIE

-326 SVRNLEIIAKA
+326 SVRNIEIIAKA

-397 VRESFNAIQKMC
+397 VREAFSAIEKMY
-409 DLNRKFISYRMESKN
+409 DVNRKFISYRMESKN
-424 RKINIEDL
+424 RKIDIKNL
-432 ENFPLRGIGVA
+432 HNFPLRGIGVA

-458 CNQKMEATLQA
+458 CNQKMEATLES

-488 KTTASQILEIDPK
+488 KNTATQILEIDPK
-501 QIKLNSSFDSS
+501 QIKLNSIFDVNE
-512 DDMSV
+512 DLSV
-517 PENVYSNV
+517 PENVYANV
-525 SVMTYLLKKCCL
+525 SVMTYLLKKCCQ
-537 DIQSKRFKKPLPI
+537 DIQSKRFRKPLPI
-550 SSTKGFTS
+550 TSTKGFTS
-558 SQKKVWNKEK
+558 AQKKVWNKEK

-575 LSSFGSVI
+575 LSSFGAVV
-583 LELELNPYTYKIYI
+583 LELEINPYTYKIYI
-597 KNVNAVLN
+597 KNVKAVLN
-605 AGKIGLPKI
+605 AGKIGIPKI

-626 LSELVVDEELN
+626 LTELVVDENLH
-637 CDHISVSFI
+637 CDQISVSFV

-653 QVDGLISRILPAAFT
+653 QIDGLISRILPAAFT
-668 SALSQAIGHEI
+668 SALSQATGHEI

-692 MISNENSVYTK
+692 MISNENSVYSK

>member
-1 MPAKKSTSKVKKT
+1 MPAKKNTAEKKIS
-14 AKPVKKDLPQLYSPL
+14 KPVKKDIPQLYSPL
-29 SKTYFSDLTS
+29 LKTYFSDLTS
-39 ANMIYVKIIRSTI
+39 ANMIYTKIVRSPITK
-52 ARGRIKTL
+52 GRIKSLTL
-60 KFDNIPQGYFLF
+60 GDIPEGYFLF
-72 TAADFGEQNY
+72 TAADFGEENY

-102 QPVALLAGPSYSE
+102 QPIALLAGPVFTD
-115 LIELEK
+115 LLDLEK
-121 AVKIE
+121 NIKME
-126 LEKDPASKIKE
+126 FEKDPASKIKE

-152 QKPEEFGKLFSKKN
+152 QKPEEFTKLFSKKN
-166 HDVKGTWT
+166 YDIKGTWT
-174 SVLNAPSCNEANG
+174 SVLNAPSCNETNG

-211 NVKRIFGLK
+211 NIKRIFNLK
-220 TEEVLIR
+220 TEEVFIR

-245 SVMASLVAIKTG
+245 AVMASLVAIKTG
-257 KAAQIMLSREE
+257 KTAQLVLSREE

-273 IKKSPIT
+273 IKKSPIS

-295 TQILIE
+295 VQVLIE

-326 SVRNLEIIAKA
+326 SVRNIEIIAKA

-397 VRESFNAIQKMC
+397 VREAFSAIEKMY
-409 DLNRKFISYRMESKN
+409 DVNRKFISYRMESKN
-424 RKINIEDL
+424 RKIDIKNL
-432 ENFPLRGIGVA
+432 HNFPLRGIGVA

-458 CNQKMEATLQA
+458 CNQKMEATLES

-488 KTTASQILEIDPK
+488 KNTAAQILEIDPK
-501 QIKLNSSFDSS
+501 QIKLNSIFDVNE
-512 DDMSV
+512 DLSV
-517 PENVYSNV
+517 PENVYANV
-525 SVMTYLLKKCCL
+525 SVMTYLLKKCCQ
-537 DIQSKRFKKPLPI
+537 DIQSKRFRKPLPI
-550 SSTKGFTS
+550 TSTKGFTS
-558 SQKKVWNKEK
+558 AQKKVWNKEK

-575 LSSFGSVI
+575 LSSFGTVV
-583 LELELNPYTYKIYI
+583 LELEINPYTYKIYI
-597 KNVNAVLN
+597 KNVKAVLN
-605 AGKIGLPKI
+605 AGKIGIPKI

-626 LSELVVDEELN
+626 LTELVVDENLH
-637 CDHISVSFI
+637 CDQISVSFV

-653 QVDGLISRILPAAFT
+653 QIDGLISRILPAAFT
-668 SALSQAIGHEI
+668 SALSQATGHEI

-692 MISNENSVYTK
+692 MISNENSVYSK

>member
-1 MPAKKSTSKVKKT
+1 MPAKKNTAEKKIS
-14 AKPVKKDLPQLYSPL
+14 KPVKKDIPQLYSPL
-29 SKTYFSDLTS
+29 LKTYFSDLTS
-39 ANMIYVKIIRSTI
+39 ANMIYTKIVRSPITK
-52 ARGRIKTL
+52 GRIKSLTL
-60 KFDNIPQGYFLF
+60 EDIPEGYFLF
-72 TAADFGEQNY
+72 TAADFGEENY

-102 QPVALLAGPSYSE
+102 QPIALLAGPVFTD
-115 LIELEK
+115 LLDLEK
-121 AVKIE
+121 NIKME
-126 LEKDPASKIKE
+126 FEKDPASKIKE

-152 QKPEEFGKLFSKKN
+152 QKPEEFTKLFSKKN
-166 HDVKGTWT
+166 YDIKGTWT

-211 NVKRIFGLK
+211 NIKRIFNLK
-220 TEEVLIR
+220 TEEVFIR

-245 SVMASLVAIKTG
+245 AVMASLVAIKTG
-257 KAAQIMLSREE
+257 KTAQLVLSREE

-273 IKKSPIT
+273 IKKSPIS

-295 TQILIE
+295 VQVLIE

-326 SVRNLEIIAKA
+326 SVRNIEIIAKA

-380 KNFERKFSL
+380 NNFERKFSL

-397 VRESFNAIQKMC
+397 VREAFSAIEKMY
-409 DLNRKFISYRMESKN
+409 DVNRKFISYRMESKN
-424 RKINIEDL
+424 RKIDIKNL
-432 ENFPLRGIGVA
+432 HNFPLRGIGVA

-458 CNQKMEATLQA
+458 CNQKMEATLES

-488 KTTASQILEIDPK
+488 KNTAAQILEIDPK
-501 QIKLNSSFDSS
+501 QIKLNSIFDVNE
-512 DDMSV
+512 DLSV
-517 PENVYSNV
+517 PENVYANV
-525 SVMTYLLKKCCL
+525 SVMTYLLKKCCQ
-537 DIQSKRFKKPLPI
+537 DIQSKRFRKPLPI
-550 SSTKGFTS
+550 TSTKGFTS
-558 SQKKVWNKEK
+558 AQKKVWNKEK

-575 LSSFGSVI
+575 LSSFGTVV
-583 LELELNPYTYKIYI
+583 LELEINPYTYKIYI
-597 KNVNAVLN
+597 KNVKAVLN
-605 AGKIGLPKI
+605 AGKIGIPKI

-626 LSELVVDEELN
+626 LTELVVDENLH
-637 CDHISVSFI
+637 CDQISVSFV

-653 QVDGLISRILPAAFT
+653 QIDGLISRILPAAFT
-668 SALSQAIGHEI
+668 SALSQATGHEI

-692 MISNENSVYTK
+692 MISNENSVYSK

>member
-1 MPAKKSTSKVKKT
+1 MPAKKNTADKKIS
-14 AKPVKKDLPQLYSPL
+14 KPVKKDIPQLYSPL
-29 SKTYFSDLTS
+29 LKTYFSDLTS
-39 ANMIYVKIIRSTI
+39 ANMIYTKIVRSPITK
-52 ARGRIKTL
+52 GRIKSLTL
-60 KFDNIPQGYFLF
+60 EDIPEGYFLF
-72 TAADFGEQNY
+72 TAADFGEENY

-102 QPVALLAGPSYSE
+102 QPIALLAGPVFTD
-115 LIELEK
+115 LLDLEK
-121 AVKIE
+121 NIKME
-126 LEKDPASKIKE
+126 FEKDPASKIKE

-152 QKPEEFGKLFSKKN
+152 QKPEEFTKLFSKKN
-166 HDVKGTWT
+166 YDIKGTWT

-211 NVKRIFGLK
+211 NIKRIFNLK
-220 TEEVLIR
+220 TEEVFIR

-245 SVMASLVAIKTG
+245 AVMASLVAIKTG
-257 KAAQIMLSREE
+257 KTAQLVLSREE

-273 IKKSPIT
+273 IKKSPIS

-295 TQILIE
+295 VKVLIE

-326 SVRNLEIIAKA
+326 SVRNIEIIAKA

-397 VRESFNAIQKMC
+397 VREAFSAIEKMY
-409 DLNRKFISYRMESKN
+409 DVNRKFISYRMESKN
-424 RKINIEDL
+424 RKIDIKNL
-432 ENFPLRGIGVA
+432 HNFPLRGIGVA

-458 CNQKMEATLQA
+458 CNQKMEATLES

-488 KTTASQILEIDPK
+488 KNTAAQILEIDPK
-501 QIKLNSSFDSS
+501 QIKLNSIFDVNE
-512 DDMSV
+512 DLSV
-517 PENVYSNV
+517 PENVYANV
-525 SVMTYLLKKCCL
+525 SVMTYLLKKCCQ
-537 DIQSKRFKKPLPI
+537 DIQSKRFRKPLPI
-550 SSTKGFTS
+550 TSTKGFTS
-558 SQKKVWNKEK
+558 AQKKVWNKEK

-575 LSSFGSVI
+575 LSSFGTVV
-583 LELELNPYTYKIYI
+583 LELEINPYTYKIYI
-597 KNVNAVLN
+597 KNVKAVLN
-605 AGKIGLPKI
+605 AGKIGIPKI

-626 LSELVVDEELN
+626 LTELVVDENLH
-637 CDHISVSFI
+637 CDQISVSFV

-653 QVDGLISRILPAAFT
+653 QIDGLISRILPAAFT
-668 SALSQAIGHEI
+668 SALSQATGHEI

-692 MISNENSVYTK
+692 MISNENSVYSK

>member
-1 MPAKKSTSKVKKT
+1 MPAKKNTADKKISKT
-14 AKPVKKDLPQLYSPL
+14 VKKDIPQLYSPL
-29 SKTYFSDLTS
+29 LKTYFSDLTS
-39 ANMIYVKIIRSTI
+39 ANMIYTKIVRSPITK
-52 ARGRIKTL
+52 GRIKSLTL
-60 KFDNIPQGYFLF
+60 EDIPKGYFLF
-72 TAADFGEQNY
+72 TAADFGEENY

-102 QPVALLAGPSYSE
+102 QPIALLAGPVFTD
-115 LIELEK
+115 LLDLEK
-121 AVKIE
+121 NIKME
-126 LEKDPASKIKE
+126 FEKDPASKIKE

-152 QKPEEFGKLFSKKN
+152 QKPEEFTKLFSKKN
-166 HDVKGTWT
+166 YDIKGTWT

-211 NVKRIFGLK
+211 NIKRIFNLK
-220 TEEVLIR
+220 TEEVFIR

-245 SVMASLVAIKTG
+245 AVMASLVAIKTG
-257 KAAQIMLSREE
+257 KTAQLVLSREE

-273 IKKSPIT
+273 IKKSPIS

-295 TQILIE
+295 VQVLIE

-326 SVRNLEIIAKA
+326 SVRNIEIIAKA

-397 VRESFNAIQKMC
+397 VREAFSAIEKMY
-409 DLNRKFISYRMESKN
+409 DVNRKFISYRMESKN
-424 RKINIEDL
+424 RKIDIKNL
-432 ENFPLRGIGVA
+432 HNFPLRGIGVA

-458 CNQKMEATLQA
+458 CNQKMEATLES

-488 KTTASQILEIDPK
+488 KNTAAQILEIDPK
-501 QIKLNSSFDSS
+501 QIKLNSIFDINE
-512 DDMSV
+512 DLSV
-517 PENVYSNV
+517 PENVYANV
-525 SVMTYLLKKCCL
+525 SVMTYLLKKCCQ
-537 DIQSKRFKKPLPI
+537 DIQSKRFRKPLPI
-550 SSTKGFTS
+550 TSTKGFTS
-558 SQKKVWNKEK
+558 AQKKVWNKEK

-575 LSSFGSVI
+575 LSSFGMVV
-583 LELELNPYTYKIYI
+583 LELEINPYTYKIYI
-597 KNVNAVLN
+597 KNVKAVLN
-605 AGKIGLPKI
+605 AGKIGIPKI

-626 LSELVVDEELN
+626 LTELVVDENLH
-637 CDHISVSFI
+637 CDQISVSFV

-653 QVDGLISRILPAAFT
+653 QIDGLISRILPAAFT
-668 SALSQAIGHEI
+668 SALSQATGHEI

-692 MISNENSVYTK
+692 MISNENSVYSK

>member
-1 MPAKKSTSKVKKT
+1 MPAKKNTADKKISKT
-14 AKPVKKDLPQLYSPL
+14 VKKDIPQLYSPL
-29 SKTYFSDLTS
+29 LKTYFSDLTS
-39 ANMIYVKIIRSTI
+39 ANMIYTKIVRSPITK
-52 ARGRIKTL
+52 GRIKSLTL
-60 KFDNIPQGYFLF
+60 EDIPKGYFLF
-72 TAADFGEQNY
+72 TAADFGEENY

-102 QPVALLAGPSYSE
+102 QPIALLAGPVFTD
-115 LIELEK
+115 LLDLEK
-121 AVKIE
+121 NIKME
-126 LEKDPASKIKE
+126 FEKDPASKIKE

-152 QKPEEFGKLFSKKN
+152 QKPEEFTKLFSKKN
-166 HDVKGTWT
+166 YDIKGTWT

-211 NVKRIFGLK
+211 NIKRIFNLK
-220 TEEVLIR
+220 TEEVFIR

-245 SVMASLVAIKTG
+245 AVMASLVAIKTG
-257 KAAQIMLSREE
+257 KTAQLVLSREE

-273 IKKSPIT
+273 IKKSPIS

-295 TQILIE
+295 VKVLIE

-326 SVRNLEIIAKA
+326 SVRNIEIIAKA

-397 VRESFNAIQKMC
+397 VREAFSAIEKMY
-409 DLNRKFISYRMESKN
+409 DVNRKFISYRMESKN
-424 RKINIEDL
+424 RKIDIKNL
-432 ENFPLRGIGVA
+432 HNFPLRGIGVA

-458 CNQKMEATLQA
+458 CNQKMEATLES

-488 KTTASQILEIDPK
+488 KNTAAKILEIDPK
-501 QIKLNSSFDSS
+501 QIKLNSIFDVNE
-512 DDMSV
+512 DLSV
-517 PENVYSNV
+517 PENVYANV
-525 SVMTYLLKKCCL
+525 SVMTYLLKKCCQ
-537 DIQSKRFKKPLPI
+537 DIQSKRFRKPLPI
-550 SSTKGFTS
+550 TSTKGFTS
-558 SQKKVWNKEK
+558 AQKKVWNKEK

-575 LSSFGSVI
+575 LSSFGTVV
-583 LELELNPYTYKIYI
+583 LELEINPYTYKIYI
-597 KNVNAVLN
+597 KNVKAVLN
-605 AGKIGLPKI
+605 AGKIGIPKI

-626 LSELVVDEELN
+626 LTELVVDENLH
-637 CDHISVSFI
+637 CDQISVSFV

-653 QVDGLISRILPAAFT
+653 QIDGLISRILPAAFT
-668 SALSQAIGHEI
+668 SALSQATGHEI

-692 MISNENSVYTK
+692 MISNENSVYSK

>member
-1 MPAKKSTSKVKKT
+1 MPAKKNTADKKISKT
-14 AKPVKKDLPQLYSPL
+14 VKKDIPQLYSPL
-29 SKTYFSDLTS
+29 LKTYFSDLTS
-39 ANMIYVKIIRSTI
+39 ANMIYTKIVRSPITK
-52 ARGRIKTL
+52 GRIKSLTL
-60 KFDNIPQGYFLF
+60 EDIPKGYFLF
-72 TAADFGEQNY
+72 TAADFGEENY

-102 QPVALLAGPSYSE
+102 QPIALLAGPVFTD
-115 LIELEK
+115 LLDLEK
-121 AVKIE
+121 NIKME
-126 LEKDPASKIKE
+126 FEKDPASKIKE

-152 QKPEEFGKLFSKKN
+152 QKPEEFTKLFSKKN
-166 HDVKGTWT
+166 YDIKGTWT

-211 NVKRIFGLK
+211 NIKRIFNLK
-220 TEEVLIR
+220 TEEVFIR

-245 SVMASLVAIKTG
+245 AVMASLVAIKTG
-257 KAAQIMLSREE
+257 KTAQLVLSREE

-273 IKKSPIT
+273 IKKSPIS

-295 TQILIE
+295 VQVLIE

-326 SVRNLEIIAKA
+326 SVRNIEIIAKA

-397 VRESFNAIQKMC
+397 VREAFSAIEKMY
-409 DLNRKFISYRMESKN
+409 DVNRKFISYRMESKN
-424 RKINIEDL
+424 RKIDIKNL
-432 ENFPLRGIGVA
+432 HNFPLRGIGVA

-458 CNQKMEATLQA
+458 CNQKMEATLES

-488 KTTASQILEIDPK
+488 KNTAAQILEIDPK
-501 QIKLNSSFDSS
+501 QIKLNSIFDINE
-512 DDMSV
+512 DLSV
-517 PENVYSNV
+517 PENVYANV
-525 SVMTYLLKKCCL
+525 SVMTYLLKKCCQ
-537 DIQSKRFKKPLPI
+537 DIQSKRFRKPLPI
-550 SSTKGFTS
+550 TSTKGFTS
-558 SQKKVWNKEK
+558 AQKKVWNKEK

-575 LSSFGSVI
+575 LSSFGTVV
-583 LELELNPYTYKIYI
+583 LELEINPYTYKIYI
-597 KNVNAVLN
+597 KNVKAVLN
-605 AGKIGLPKI
+605 AGKIGIPKI

-626 LSELVVDEELN
+626 LTELVVDENLH
-637 CDHISVSFI
+637 CDQISVSFV

-653 QVDGLISRILPAAFT
+653 QIDGLISRILPAAFT
-668 SALSQAIGHEI
+668 SALSQATGHEI

-692 MISNENSVYTK
+692 MISNENSVYSK

>member
-1 MPAKKSTSKVKKT
+1 MPAKKNTAEKKIS
-14 AKPVKKDLPQLYSPL
+14 KPVKKDIPQLYSPL
-29 SKTYFSDLTS
+29 LKTYFSDLTS
-39 ANMIYVKIIRSTI
+39 ANMIYTKIVRSPITK
-52 ARGRIKTL
+52 GRIKSLTL
-60 KFDNIPQGYFLF
+60 EDIPEGYFLF
-72 TAADFGEQNY
+72 TAADFGEENY

-102 QPVALLAGPSYSE
+102 QPIALLAGPVFTD
-115 LIELEK
+115 LLDLEK
-121 AVKIE
+121 NIKME
-126 LEKDPASKIKE
+126 FEKDPASKIKE

-152 QKPEEFGKLFSKKN
+152 QKPEEFTKLFSKKN
-166 HDVKGTWT
+166 YDIKGTWT

-211 NVKRIFGLK
+211 NIKRIFNLK
-220 TEEVLIR
+220 TEEVFIR

-245 SVMASLVAIKTG
+245 AVMASLVAIKTG
-257 KAAQIMLSREE
+257 KTAQLVLSREE

-273 IKKSPIT
+273 IKKSPIS

-295 TQILIE
+295 VQVLIE

-326 SVRNLEIIAKA
+326 SVRNIEIIAKA

-397 VRESFNAIQKMC
+397 VREAFSAIEKMY
-409 DLNRKFISYRMESKN
+409 DVNRKFISYRMESKN
-424 RKINIEDL
+424 RKIDIKNL
-432 ENFPLRGIGVA
+432 HNFPLRGIGVA

-458 CNQKMEATLQA
+458 CNQKMEATLES

-488 KTTASQILEIDPK
+488 KNTAAQILEIDPK
-501 QIKLNSSFDSS
+501 QIKLNSIFDVNE
-512 DDMSV
+512 DLSV
-517 PENVYSNV
+517 PENVYANV
-525 SVMTYLLKKCCL
+525 SVMTYLLKKCCQ
-537 DIQSKRFKKPLPI
+537 DIQSKRFRKPLPI
-550 SSTKGFTS
+550 TSTKGFTS
-558 SQKKVWNKEK
+558 AQKKVWNKEK

-575 LSSFGSVI
+575 LSSFGTVV
-583 LELELNPYTYKIYI
+583 LELEINPYTYKIYI
-597 KNVNAVLN
+597 KNVKAVLN
-605 AGKIGLPKI
+605 AGKIGIPKI

-626 LSELVVDEELN
+626 LTELVVDENLH
-637 CDHISVSFI
+637 CDQISVSFV

-653 QVDGLISRILPAAFT
+653 QIDGLISRILPAAFT
-668 SALSQAIGHEI
+668 SALSQATGHEI

-692 MISNENSVYTK
+692 MISNENSVYSK

>member
-1 MPAKKSTSKVKKT
+1 MPAKKNTADKKISKT
-14 AKPVKKDLPQLYSPL
+14 VKKDIPQLYSPL
-29 SKTYFSDLTS
+29 LKTYFSDLTS
-39 ANMIYVKIIRSTI
+39 ANMIYTKIVRSPITK
-52 ARGRIKTL
+52 GRIKSLTL
-60 KFDNIPQGYFLF
+60 EDIPDGYFLF
-72 TAADFGEQNY
+72 TAADFGEENY

-102 QPVALLAGPSYSE
+102 QPIALLAGPVFTD
-115 LIELEK
+115 LLDLEK
-121 AVKIE
+121 NIKME
-126 LEKDPASKIKE
+126 FEKDPASKIKE

-152 QKPEEFGKLFSKKN
+152 QKPEEFTKLFSKKN
-166 HDVKGTWT
+166 YDIKGTWT

-211 NVKRIFGLK
+211 NIKRIFNLK
-220 TEEVLIR
+220 TKEVFIR

-245 SVMASLVAIKTG
+245 AVMASLVAIKTG
-257 KAAQIMLSREE
+257 KTAQLVLSREE

-273 IKKSPIT
+273 IKKSPIS

-295 TQILIE
+295 VQVLIE

-326 SVRNLEIIAKA
+326 SVRNIEIIAKA

-397 VRESFNAIQKMC
+397 VREAFSAIEKMY
-409 DLNRKFISYRMESKN
+409 DVNRKFISYRMESKN
-424 RKINIEDL
+424 RKIDIKNL
-432 ENFPLRGIGVA
+432 HNFPLRGIGVA

-458 CNQKMEATLQA
+458 CNQKMEATLES

-488 KTTASQILEIDPK
+488 KNTAAQILEIDPK
-501 QIKLNSSFDSS
+501 QIKLNSIFDVNE
-512 DDMSV
+512 DLSV
-517 PENVYSNV
+517 PENVYANV
-525 SVMTYLLKKCCL
+525 SVMTYLLKKCCQ
-537 DIQSKRFKKPLPI
+537 DIQSKRFRKPLPI
-550 SSTKGFTS
+550 TSTKGFTS
-558 SQKKVWNKEK
+558 AQKKVWNKEK

-575 LSSFGSVI
+575 LSSFGTVV
-583 LELELNPYTYKIYI
+583 LELEINPYTYKIYI
-597 KNVNAVLN
+597 KNVKAVLN
-605 AGKIGLPKI
+605 AGKIGIPKI

-626 LSELVVDEELN
+626 LTELVVDEDLH
-637 CDHISVSFI
+637 CDQISVSFV

-653 QVDGLISRILPAAFT
+653 QIDGLISRILPAAFT
-668 SALSQAIGHEI
+668 SALSQATGHEI

-692 MISNENSVYTK
+692 MISNENSVYSK

>member
-1 MPAKKSTSKVKKT
+1 MPAKKNTAKKKIS
-14 AKPVKKDLPQLYSPL
+14 KPVKKDIPQLYSPL
-29 SKTYFSDLTS
+29 LKTYFSDLTS
-39 ANMIYVKIIRSTI
+39 ANMIYTKIVRSPITK
-52 ARGRIKTL
+52 GRIKSLTL
-60 KFDNIPQGYFLF
+60 EDIPEGYFLF
-72 TAADFGEQNY
+72 TAADFGEENY

-102 QPVALLAGPSYSE
+102 QPIALLAGSVFTD
-115 LIELEK
+115 LLDLEK
-121 AVKIE
+121 NIKME
-126 LEKDPASKIKE
+126 FEKDPASKIKE

-152 QKPEEFGKLFSKKN
+152 QKPEEFTKLFSKKN
-166 HDVKGTWT
+166 YDIKGTWT

-211 NVKRIFGLK
+211 NIKRIFNLK
-220 TEEVLIR
+220 TEEVFIR

-245 SVMASLVAIKTG
+245 AVMASLVAIKTG
-257 KAAQIMLSREE
+257 KTAQLVLSREE

-273 IKKSPIT
+273 IKKSPIS

-295 TQILIE
+295 VQVLIE

-326 SVRNLEIIAKA
+326 SVRNIEIIAKA

-397 VRESFNAIQKMC
+397 VREAFSAIEKMY
-409 DLNRKFISYRMESKN
+409 DVNRKFISYRMESKN
-424 RKINIEDL
+424 RKIDIKNL
-432 ENFPLRGIGVA
+432 HNFPLRGIGVA

-458 CNQKMEATLQA
+458 CNQKMEATLES

-488 KTTASQILEIDPK
+488 KNTAAQILEIDPK
-501 QIKLNSSFDSS
+501 QIKLNSIFDINE
-512 DDMSV
+512 DLSV
-517 PENVYSNV
+517 PENVYANV
-525 SVMTYLLKKCCL
+525 SVMTYLLKKCCQ
-537 DIQSKRFKKPLPI
+537 DIQSKRFRKPLPI
-550 SSTKGFTS
+550 TSTKGFTS
-558 SQKKVWNKEK
+558 AQKKVWNKEK

-575 LSSFGSVI
+575 LSSFGAVV
-583 LELELNPYTYKIYI
+583 LELEINPYTYKIYI
-597 KNVNAVLN
+597 KNVKAVLN
-605 AGKIGLPKI
+605 AGKIGIPKI

-626 LSELVVDEELN
+626 LTELVVDENLH
-637 CDHISVSFI
+637 CDQISVSFI

-653 QVDGLISRILPAAFT
+653 QIDGLISRILPAAFT
-668 SALSQAIGHEI
+668 SALSQATGHEI

-692 MISNENSVYTK
+692 MISNENSVYSK

>member
-1 MPAKKSTSKVKKT
+1 MPAKKNTAEKKIS
-14 AKPVKKDLPQLYSPL
+14 KPVKKDIPQLYSPL
-29 SKTYFSDLTS
+29 LKTYFSDLTS
-39 ANMIYVKIIRSTI
+39 ANMIYTKIVRSPITK
-52 ARGRIKTL
+52 GRIKSLTL
-60 KFDNIPQGYFLF
+60 EDIPEGYFLF
-72 TAADFGEQNY
+72 TAADFGEENY

-102 QPVALLAGPSYSE
+102 QPIALLAGPVFTD
-115 LIELEK
+115 LLDLEK
-121 AVKIE
+121 NIKME
-126 LEKDPASKIKE
+126 FEKDPASKIKE

-152 QKPEEFGKLFSKKN
+152 QKPEEFTKLFSKKN
-166 HDVKGTWT
+166 YDIKGTWT

-211 NVKRIFGLK
+211 NIKRIFNLK
-220 TEEVLIR
+220 TEEVFIR

-245 SVMASLVAIKTG
+245 AVMASLVAIKTG
-257 KAAQIMLSREE
+257 KTAQLVLSREE

-273 IKKSPIT
+273 IKKSPIS

-295 TQILIE
+295 VQVLIE

-326 SVRNLEIIAKA
+326 SVRNIEIIAKA

-397 VRESFNAIQKMC
+397 VREAFSAIEKMY
-409 DLNRKFISYRMESKN
+409 DVNRKFISYRMESKN
-424 RKINIEDL
+424 RKIDIKNL
-432 ENFPLRGIGVA
+432 HNFPLRGIGVA

-458 CNQKMEATLQA
+458 CNQKMEATLES

-488 KTTASQILEIDPK
+488 KNTAAQILEIDPK
-501 QIKLNSSFDSS
+501 QIKLNSIFDVNE
-512 DDMSV
+512 DLSV
-517 PENVYSNV
+517 PENVYANV
-525 SVMTYLLKKCCL
+525 SVMTYLLKKCCQ
-537 DIQSKRFKKPLPI
+537 DIQSKRFRKPLPI
-550 SSTKGFTS
+550 TSTKGFTS
-558 SQKKVWNKEK
+558 AQKKVWNKEK

-575 LSSFGSVI
+575 LSSFGAVV
-583 LELELNPYTYKIYI
+583 LELEINPYTYKIYI
-597 KNVNAVLN
+597 KNVKAVLN
-605 AGKIGLPKI
+605 AGKIGIPKI

-626 LSELVVDEELN
+626 LTELVVDENLH
-637 CDHISVSFI
+637 CDQISVSFI

-653 QVDGLISRILPAAFT
+653 QIDGLISRILPAAFT
-668 SALSQAIGHEI
+668 SALSQATGHEI

-692 MISNENSVYTK
+692 MISNENSVYSK

>member
-1 MPAKKSTSKVKKT
+1 MPAKKNTADKKISKT
-14 AKPVKKDLPQLYSPL
+14 VKKDIPQLYSPL
-29 SKTYFSDLTS
+29 LKTYFSDLTS
-39 ANMIYVKIIRSTI
+39 ANMIYTKIVRSPITK
-52 ARGRIKTL
+52 GRIKSLTL
-60 KFDNIPQGYFLF
+60 EDIPKGYFLF
-72 TAADFGEQNY
+72 TAADFGEENY

-102 QPVALLAGPSYSE
+102 QPIALLAGPVFTD
-115 LIELEK
+115 LLDLEK
-121 AVKIE
+121 NIKME
-126 LEKDPASKIKE
+126 FEKDPASKIKE

-152 QKPEEFGKLFSKKN
+152 QKPEEFTKLFSKKN
-166 HDVKGTWT
+166 YDIKGTWT

-211 NVKRIFGLK
+211 NIKRIFNLK
-220 TEEVLIR
+220 TEEVFIR

-245 SVMASLVAIKTG
+245 AVMASLVAIKTG
-257 KAAQIMLSREE
+257 KTAQLVLSREE

-273 IKKSPIT
+273 IKKSPIS

-295 TQILIE
+295 VQVLIE

-326 SVRNLEIIAKA
+326 SVRNIEIIAKA

-397 VRESFNAIQKMC
+397 VREAFSAIEKMY
-409 DLNRKFISYRMESKN
+409 DVNRKFISYRMESKN
-424 RKINIEDL
+424 RKIDIKNL
-432 ENFPLRGIGVA
+432 HNFPLRGIGVA

-458 CNQKMEATLQA
+458 CNQKMEATLES

-488 KTTASQILEIDPK
+488 KNTAAQILEIDPK
-501 QIKLNSSFDSS
+501 QIKLNSIFDINE
-512 DDMSV
+512 DLSV
-517 PENVYSNV
+517 PENVYANV
-525 SVMTYLLKKCCL
+525 SVMTYLLKKCCQ
-537 DIQSKRFKKPLPI
+537 DIQSKRFRKPLPI
-550 SSTKGFTS
+550 TSTKGFTS
-558 SQKKVWNKEK
+558 AQKKVWNKEK

-575 LSSFGSVI
+575 LSSFGTVV
-583 LELELNPYTYKIYI
+583 LELEINPYTYKIYI
-597 KNVNAVLN
+597 KNVKAVLN
-605 AGKIGLPKI
+605 AGKIGIPKI

-626 LSELVVDEELN
+626 LTELVVDEDLH
-637 CDHISVSFI
+637 CDQISVSFV

-653 QVDGLISRILPAAFT
+653 QIDGLISRILPAAFT
-668 SALSQAIGHEI
+668 SALSQATGHEI

-692 MISNENSVYTK
+692 MISNENSVYSK

>member
-1 MPAKKSTSKVKKT
+1 MPAKKNTAEKKIS
-14 AKPVKKDLPQLYSPL
+14 KPVKKDIPQLYSPL
-29 SKTYFSDLTS
+29 LKTYFSDLTS
-39 ANMIYVKIIRSTI
+39 ANMIYTKIVRSPITK
-52 ARGRIKTL
+52 GRIKSLTL
-60 KFDNIPQGYFLF
+60 EDIPEGYFLF
-72 TAADFGEQNY
+72 TAADFGEENY

-102 QPVALLAGPSYSE
+102 QPIALLAGPVFTD
-115 LIELEK
+115 LLDLEK
-121 AVKIE
+121 NIKME
-126 LEKDPASKIKE
+126 FEKDPASKIKE

-152 QKPEEFGKLFSKKN
+152 QKPEEFTKLFSKKN
-166 HDVKGTWT
+166 YDIKGTWT

-211 NVKRIFGLK
+211 NIKRIFNLK
-220 TEEVLIR
+220 TEEVFIR

-245 SVMASLVAIKTG
+245 AVMASLVAIKTG
-257 KAAQIMLSREE
+257 KTAQLVLSREE

-273 IKKSPIT
+273 IKKSPIS

-295 TQILIE
+295 VQVLIE

-326 SVRNLEIIAKA
+326 SVRNIEIIAKA

-397 VRESFNAIQKMC
+397 VREAFSAIEKMY
-409 DLNRKFISYRMESKN
+409 DVNRKFISYRMESKN
-424 RKINIEDL
+424 RKIDIKNL
-432 ENFPLRGIGVA
+432 HNFPLRGIGVA

-458 CNQKMEATLQA
+458 CNQKMEATLES

-488 KTTASQILEIDPK
+488 KNTAAQILEIDPK
-501 QIKLNSSFDSS
+501 QIKLNSIFDVNE
-512 DDMSV
+512 DLSV
-517 PENVYSNV
+517 PENFYANV
-525 SVMTYLLKKCCL
+525 SVMTYLLKKCCQ
-537 DIQSKRFKKPLPI
+537 DIQSKRFRKPLPI
-550 SSTKGFTS
+550 TSTKGFTS
-558 SQKKVWNKEK
+558 AQKKVWNKEK

-575 LSSFGSVI
+575 LSSFGTVV
-583 LELELNPYTYKIYI
+583 LELEINPYTYKIYI
-597 KNVNAVLN
+597 KNVKAVLN
-605 AGKIGLPKI
+605 AGKIGIPKI

-626 LSELVVDEELN
+626 LTELVVDENLH
-637 CDHISVSFI
+637 CDQISVSFV

-653 QVDGLISRILPAAFT
+653 QIDGLISRILPAAFT
-668 SALSQAIGHEI
+668 SALSQATGHEI

-692 MISNENSVYTK
+692 MISNENSVYSK

>member
-1 MPAKKSTSKVKKT
+1 MPAKKNTAEKKISKT
-14 AKPVKKDLPQLYSPL
+14 VKKDIPQLYSPL
-29 SKTYFSDLTS
+29 LKTYFSDLTS
-39 ANMIYVKIIRSTI
+39 ANMIYTKIVRSPITK
-52 ARGRIKTL
+52 GRIKSLTL
-60 KFDNIPQGYFLF
+60 EDIPEGYFLF
-72 TAADFGEQNY
+72 TAADFGEENY

-102 QPVALLAGPSYSE
+102 QPIALLAGPVFTD
-115 LIELEK
+115 LLDLEK
-121 AVKIE
+121 NIKME
-126 LEKDPASKIKE
+126 FEKDPASKIKE

-152 QKPEEFGKLFSKKN
+152 QKPEEFTKLFSKKN
-166 HDVKGTWT
+166 YDIKGTWT

-211 NVKRIFGLK
+211 NIKRIFNLK
-220 TEEVLIR
+220 TEEVFIR

-245 SVMASLVAIKTG
+245 AVMASLVAIKTG
-257 KAAQIMLSREE
+257 KTAQLVLSREE

-273 IKKSPIT
+273 IKKSPIS

-295 TQILIE
+295 VQVLIE

-326 SVRNLEIIAKA
+326 SVRNIEIIAKA

-397 VRESFNAIQKMC
+397 VREAFSAIEKMY
-409 DLNRKFISYRMESKN
+409 DVNRKFISYRMESKN
-424 RKINIEDL
+424 RKIDIKNL
-432 ENFPLRGIGVA
+432 HNFPLRGIGVA

-458 CNQKMEATLQA
+458 CNQKMEATLES

-488 KTTASQILEIDPK
+488 KNTAAQILEIDPK
-501 QIKLNSSFDSS
+501 QIKLNSIFDINE
-512 DDMSV
+512 DLSV
-517 PENVYSNV
+517 PENVYANV
-525 SVMTYLLKKCCL
+525 SVMTYLLKKCCQ
-537 DIQSKRFKKPLPI
+537 DIQSKRFRKPLPI
-550 SSTKGFTS
+550 TSTKGFTS
-558 SQKKVWNKEK
+558 AQKKVWNKEK

-575 LSSFGSVI
+575 LSSFGAVV
-583 LELELNPYTYKIYI
+583 LELEINPYTYKIYI
-597 KNVNAVLN
+597 KNVKAVLN
-605 AGKIGLPKI
+605 AGKIGIPKI

-626 LSELVVDEELN
+626 LTELVVDENLH
-637 CDHISVSFI
+637 CDQISVSFI

-653 QVDGLISRILPAAFT
+653 QIDGLISRILPAAFT
-668 SALSQAIGHEI
+668 SALSQATGHEI

-692 MISNENSVYTK
+692 MISNENSVYSK

>member
-1 MPAKKSTSKVKKT
+1 MPAKKNTAKKKIS
-14 AKPVKKDLPQLYSPL
+14 KPVKKDIPQLYSPL
-29 SKTYFSDLTS
+29 LKTYFSDLTS
-39 ANMIYVKIIRSTI
+39 ANMIYTKIVRSPITK
-52 ARGRIKTL
+52 GRIKSLTL
-60 KFDNIPQGYFLF
+60 EDIPEGYFLF
-72 TAADFGEQNY
+72 TAADFGEENY

-102 QPVALLAGPSYSE
+102 QPIALLAGSVFTD
-115 LIELEK
+115 LLDLEK
-121 AVKIE
+121 NIKME
-126 LEKDPASKIKE
+126 FEKDPASKIKE

-152 QKPEEFGKLFSKKN
+152 QKPEEVTKLFSKKN
-166 HDVKGTWT
+166 YDIKGTWT

-211 NVKRIFGLK
+211 NIKRIFNLK
-220 TEEVLIR
+220 TEEVFIR

-245 SVMASLVAIKTG
+245 AVMASLVAIKTG
-257 KAAQIMLSREE
+257 KTAQLVLSREE

-273 IKKSPIT
+273 IKKSPIS

-295 TQILIE
+295 VQVLIE

-326 SVRNLEIIAKA
+326 SVRNIEIIAKA

-397 VRESFNAIQKMC
+397 VREAFSAIEKMY
-409 DLNRKFISYRMESKN
+409 DVNRKFISYRMESKN
-424 RKINIEDL
+424 RKIDIKNL
-432 ENFPLRGIGVA
+432 HNFPLRGIGVA

-458 CNQKMEATLQA
+458 CNQKMEATLES

-488 KTTASQILEIDPK
+488 KNTAAQILEIDPK
-501 QIKLNSSFDSS
+501 QIKLNSIFDINE
-512 DDMSV
+512 DLSV
-517 PENVYSNV
+517 PENVYANV
-525 SVMTYLLKKCCL
+525 SVMTYLLKKCCQ
-537 DIQSKRFKKPLPI
+537 DIQSKRFRKPLPI
-550 SSTKGFTS
+550 TSTKGFTS
-558 SQKKVWNKEK
+558 AQKKVWNKEK

-575 LSSFGSVI
+575 LSSFGAVV
-583 LELELNPYTYKIYI
+583 LELEINPYTYKIYI
-597 KNVNAVLN
+597 KNVKAVLN
-605 AGKIGLPKI
+605 AGKIGIPKI

-626 LSELVVDEELN
+626 LTELVVDENLH
-637 CDHISVSFI
+637 CDQISVSFI

-653 QVDGLISRILPAAFT
+653 QIDGLISRILPAAFT
-668 SALSQAIGHEI
+668 SALSQATGHEI

-692 MISNENSVYTK
+692 MISNENSVYSK

>member
-1 MPAKKSTSKVKKT
+1 MPAKKNTADKKIS
-14 AKPVKKDLPQLYSPL
+14 KPVKKDIPQLYSPL
-29 SKTYFSDLTS
+29 LKTYFSDLTS
-39 ANMIYVKIIRSTI
+39 ANMIYTKIVRSPITK
-52 ARGRIKTL
+52 GRIKSLTL
-60 KFDNIPQGYFLF
+60 EDIPEGYFLF
-72 TAADFGEQNY
+72 TAADFGEENY

-102 QPVALLAGPSYSE
+102 QPIALLAGPVFTD
-115 LIELEK
+115 LLDLEK
-121 AVKIE
+121 NIKME
-126 LEKDPASKIKE
+126 FEKDPASKIKE

-152 QKPEEFGKLFSKKN
+152 QKPEEFTKLFSKKN
-166 HDVKGTWT
+166 YDIKGTWT

-211 NVKRIFGLK
+211 NIKRIFNLK
-220 TEEVLIR
+220 TEEVFIR

-245 SVMASLVAIKTG
+245 AVMASLVAIKTG
-257 KAAQIMLSREE
+257 KTAQLVLSREE

-273 IKKSPIT
+273 IKKSPIS

-295 TQILIE
+295 VQVLIE

-326 SVRNLEIIAKA
+326 SVRNIEIIAKA

-397 VRESFNAIQKMC
+397 VREAFSAIEKMY
-409 DLNRKFISYRMESKN
+409 DVNRKFISYRMESKN
-424 RKINIEDL
+424 RKIDIKNL
-432 ENFPLRGIGVA
+432 HNFPLRGIGVA

-458 CNQKMEATLQA
+458 CNQKMEATLES

-488 KTTASQILEIDPK
+488 KNTAAQILEIDPK
-501 QIKLNSSFDSS
+501 QIKLNSIFDVNE
-512 DDMSV
+512 DLSV
-517 PENVYSNV
+517 PENVYANV
-525 SVMTYLLKKCCL
+525 SVMTYLLKKCCQ
-537 DIQSKRFKKPLPI
+537 DIQSKRFRKPLPI
-550 SSTKGFTS
+550 TSTKGFTS
-558 SQKKVWNKEK
+558 AQKKVWNKEK

-575 LSSFGSVI
+575 LSSFGTVV
-583 LELELNPYTYKIYI
+583 LELEINPYTYKIYI
-597 KNVNAVLN
+597 KSVKAVLN
-605 AGKIGLPKI
+605 AGKIGIPKI

-626 LSELVVDEELN
+626 LTELVVDENLH
-637 CDHISVSFI
+637 CDQISVSFV

-653 QVDGLISRILPAAFT
+653 QIDGLISRILPAAFT
-668 SALSQAIGHEI
+668 SALSQATGHEI

-692 MISNENSVYTK
+692 MISNENSVYSK

>member
-1 MPAKKSTSKVKKT
+1 MPAKKNTAEKKIS
-14 AKPVKKDLPQLYSPL
+14 KPVKKDIPQLYSPL
-29 SKTYFSDLTS
+29 LKTYFSDLTS
-39 ANMIYVKIIRSTI
+39 ANMIYTKIVRSPITK
-52 ARGRIKTL
+52 GRIKSLTL
-60 KFDNIPQGYFLF
+60 EDIPEGYFLF
-72 TAADFGEQNY
+72 TAADFGEENY

-102 QPVALLAGPSYSE
+102 QPIALLAGPVFTD
-115 LIELEK
+115 LLDLEK
-121 AVKIE
+121 NIKME
-126 LEKDPASKIKE
+126 FEKDPASKIKE

-152 QKPEEFGKLFSKKN
+152 QKPEEFTKLFSKKN
-166 HDVKGTWT
+166 YDIKGTWT

-211 NVKRIFGLK
+211 NIKRIFNLK
-220 TEEVLIR
+220 TEEVFIR

-240 QNTVI
+240 HNTVI
-245 SVMASLVAIKTG
+245 AVMASLVAIKTG
-257 KAAQIMLSREE
+257 KTAQLVLSREE

-273 IKKSPIT
+273 IKKSPIS

-295 TQILIE
+295 VQVLIE

-326 SVRNLEIIAKA
+326 SVRNIEIIAKA

-397 VRESFNAIQKMC
+397 VREAFSAIEKMY
-409 DLNRKFISYRMESKN
+409 DVNRKFISYRMESKN
-424 RKINIEDL
+424 RKIDIKNL
-432 ENFPLRGIGVA
+432 HNFPLRGIGVA

-458 CNQKMEATLQA
+458 CNQKMEATLES

-488 KTTASQILEIDPK
+488 KNTAAQILEIDPK
-501 QIKLNSSFDSS
+501 QIKLNSIFDVNE
-512 DDMSV
+512 DLSV
-517 PENVYSNV
+517 PENVYANV
-525 SVMTYLLKKCCL
+525 SVMTYLLKKCCQ
-537 DIQSKRFKKPLPI
+537 DIQSKRFRKPLPI
-550 SSTKGFTS
+550 TSTKGFTS
-558 SQKKVWNKEK
+558 AQKKVWNKEK

-575 LSSFGSVI
+575 LSSFGAVV
-583 LELELNPYTYKIYI
+583 LELEINPYTYKIYI
-597 KNVNAVLN
+597 KNVKAVLN
-605 AGKIGLPKI
+605 AGKIGIPKI

-626 LSELVVDEELN
+626 LTELVVDENLH
-637 CDHISVSFI
+637 CDQISVSFV

-653 QVDGLISRILPAAFT
+653 QIDGLISRILPAAFT
-668 SALSQAIGHEI
+668 SALSQATGHEI

-692 MISNENSVYTK
+692 MISNENSVYSK

>member
-1 MPAKKSTSKVKKT
+1 MPAKKNTADKKISKT
-14 AKPVKKDLPQLYSPL
+14 VKKDIPQLYSPL
-29 SKTYFSDLTS
+29 LKTYFSDLTS
-39 ANMIYVKIIRSTI
+39 ANMIYTKIVRSPITKS
-52 ARGRIKTL
+52 RIKSLTL
-60 KFDNIPQGYFLF
+60 EDIPKGYFLF
-72 TAADFGEQNY
+72 TAADFGEENY

-102 QPVALLAGPSYSE
+102 QPIALLAGPVFTD
-115 LIELEK
+115 LLDLEK
-121 AVKIE
+121 NIKME
-126 LEKDPASKIKE
+126 FEKDPASKIKE

-152 QKPEEFGKLFSKKN
+152 QKPEEFTKLFSKKN
-166 HDVKGTWT
+166 YDIKGTWT

-211 NVKRIFGLK
+211 NIKRIFNLK
-220 TEEVLIR
+220 TEEVFIR

-245 SVMASLVAIKTG
+245 AVMASLVAIKTG
-257 KAAQIMLSREE
+257 KTAQLVLSREE

-273 IKKSPIT
+273 IKKSPIS

-295 TQILIE
+295 VQVLIE

-326 SVRNLEIIAKA
+326 SVRNIEIIAKA

-397 VRESFNAIQKMC
+397 VREAFSAIEKMY
-409 DLNRKFISYRMESKN
+409 DVNRKFISYRMESKN
-424 RKINIEDL
+424 RKIDIKNL
-432 ENFPLRGIGVA
+432 HNFPLRGIGVA

-458 CNQKMEATLQA
+458 CNQKMEATLES

-488 KTTASQILEIDPK
+488 KNTAAQILEIDPK
-501 QIKLNSSFDSS
+501 QIKLNSIFDINE
-512 DDMSV
+512 DLSV
-517 PENVYSNV
+517 PENVYANV
-525 SVMTYLLKKCCL
+525 SVMTYLLKKCCQ
-537 DIQSKRFKKPLPI
+537 DIQSKRFRKPLPI
-550 SSTKGFTS
+550 TSTKGFTS
-558 SQKKVWNKEK
+558 AQKKVWNKEK

-575 LSSFGSVI
+575 LSSFGTVV
-583 LELELNPYTYKIYI
+583 LELEINPYTYKIYI
-597 KNVNAVLN
+597 KNVKAVLN
-605 AGKIGLPKI
+605 AGKIGIPKI

-626 LSELVVDEELN
+626 LTELVVDENLH
-637 CDHISVSFI
+637 CDQISVSFV

-653 QVDGLISRILPAAFT
+653 QIDGLISRILPAAFT
-668 SALSQAIGHEI
+668 SALSQATGHEI

-692 MISNENSVYTK
+692 MISNENSVYSK